1 MTTKDELTKIIKDYY
16 NEQVRLGKGKSL
28 DECNSPC
35 IPIASIPLHLREH
48 KINWKTDFEYDKLPD
63 LLQSLKGIGVLRKK
77 PCYIYVDSTKTTQEK
92 YMACEYTPQNDIG
105 NESKSPIYYPKDY
118 EIRNAYRKLSTKPE
132 EWISIKNMMNEVNWE
147 GTPTQFTR
155 KYKYSVLQFN
165 PIGTLV
171 RVHNISRYEIIDDIY
186 FQEKNNYLSNV
197 EKLRKMALDENWDDK
212 EKRNKLL
219 DNYLCY
225 TYAHVKDENKIALSD
240 DELHAC
246 WNTGL
251 VDYRYEPI
259 YCYLT
264 RKDINNRWIF
274 KAFCIKGE
282 DFGKEMGRNI
292 SIMPERAVYFNEN
305 NLLCQPTEENLSVDR
320 DHIIREHPSRL
331 PSEWLKQ
338 ALHDESAWLE
348 NETPTDYDKRISD
361 LLPKESSSN
370 LLLQTLLKQT
380 IEESIKRCQWNY
392 KTAIPYYD
400 PCSKKI
406 GWFLP
411 LCTRVSKNIDG
422 TDTIRLVPFA
432 ALVVSKLKS
441 GSFQGETIYRLSW
454 AYRCARLVC
463 RPDSDWLTPLFS
475 TDDKID
481 MEE

>member
-1 MTTKDELTKIIKDYY
+1 MTTIDELTKIIKDYY

-28 DECNSPC
+28 DECNSLC

-48 KINWKTDFEYDKLPD
+48 KINWKTDFKYDKLPD
-63 LLQSLKGIGVLRKK
+63 LLQSLKGIGVLRRK
-77 PCYIYVDSTKTTQEK
+77 PCYIYVDSTTTTQEK
-92 YMACEYTPQNDIG
+92 YTACEYTPQNNIG
-105 NESKSPIYYPKDY
+105 NESKSPIYDPKPY

-147 GTPTQFTR
+147 GTLIQFSR
-155 KYKYSVLQFN
+155 KYSFLQFN
-165 PIGTLV
+165 SISNIV

-186 FQEKNNYLSNV
+186 FPEKNNYPSNV
-197 EKLRKMALDENWDDK
+197 EKLRKMALDENWDDN
-212 EKRNKLL
+212 EKKNKLL

-225 TYAHVKDENKIALSD
+225 TYAHVKDENKIAFSD

-264 RKDINNRWIF
+264 RKEVNNRWIF

-338 ALHDESAWLE
+338 ALSNQSAWLE

-361 LLPKESSSN
+361 LLPKESPSN
-370 LLLQTLLKQT
+370 LFLQTLLKQT

-432 ALVVSKLKS
+432 ALVVSKGKS

-481 MEE
+481 TEE

>member
-1 MTTKDELTKIIKDYY
+1 MVNMNELTKIVQDYY
-16 NEQVRLGKGKSL
+16 NNQVKSGKAKVF
-28 DECNSPC
+28 DDCESPC
-35 IPIASIPLHLREH
+35 VPVAQVPPYL
-48 KINWKTDFEYDKLPD
+48 KTLGIDWRSDFKYNKLPD
-63 LLQSLKGIGVLRKK
+63 FLQSLEGIKILEKT
-77 PCYIYVDSTKTTQEK
+77 PPYFYIDSTEIIQVENTPYVPTSP
-92 YMACEYTPQNDIG
+92 EYTSGDS
-105 NESKSPIYYPKDY
+105 ESRTYQPKPY

-132 EWISIKNMMNEVNWE
+132 DWVSIKSIMMEVNWK
-147 GTPTQFTR
+147 GTPTQLTR
-155 KYKYSVLQFN
+155 KYKFLQFN
-165 PIGTLV
+165 PMGNLV
-171 RVHNISRYEIIDDIY
+171 RVHNISRYAIIDDIY
-186 FQEKNNYLSNV
+186 FPEKNNYPSNV
-197 EKLRKMALDENWDDK
+197 EKLRKMALDENWDDN

-225 TYAHVKDENKIALSD
+225 TYAHIKDENKIAISN

-264 RKDINNRWIF
+264 RKDKNNRWMF

-282 DFGKEMGRNI
+282 DSGKEMGRNI

-305 NLLCQPTEENLSVDR
+305 NLLCQPTEEDLSVDR

-331 PSEWLKQ
+331 PSDWLKQ
-338 ALHDESAWLE
+338 VLGEQSNWMD
-348 NETPTDYDKRISD
+348 NELPADYDKRISD
-361 LLPKESSSN
+361 LLPKESNSN

-400 PCSKKI
+400 PSSKKI

-411 LCTRVSKNIDG
+411 LCTRVSESIDG
-422 TDTIRLVPFA
+422 IDTIRLVPFA
-432 ALVVSKLKS
+432 ALVVSKGIS
-441 GSFQGETIYRLSW
+441 GRFQGETIYRLSW

-463 RPDSDWLTPLFS
+463 RPDSDWLTPLFT

-481 MEE
+481 TEE

>member
-1 MTTKDELTKIIKDYY
+1 MTTISELTKVIQDYY
-16 NEQVRLGKGKSL
+16 NEQINIGKGKSF
-28 DECNSPC
+28 DDCNSPC
-35 IPIASIPLHLREH
+35 IPIANIPTYLMAHG
-48 KINWKTDFEYDKLPD
+48 INWRTEFNYDKLPD
-63 LLQSLKGIGVLRKK
+63 LLQSLKGIEVLRRK
-77 PCYIYVDSTKTTQEK
+77 PCYIYIDSTVATQDKYTTGEYAPQE
-92 YMACEYTPQNDIG
+92 NFVSD
-105 NESKSPIYYPKDY
+105 SKSPIHEPKHY

-132 EWISIKNMMNEVNWE
+132 DWVSIKSIMMEVNWK

-155 KYKYSVLQFN
+155 KYSFLQFN
-165 PIGTLV
+165 PVGNLV

-186 FQEKNNYLSNV
+186 FPEKNNYPSNV
-197 EKLRKMALDENWDDK
+197 EKLRKMALDENWDDN
-212 EKRNKLL
+212 EKRNRLL

-225 TYAHVKDENKIALSD
+225 TYAHVKDENKIAISN

-264 RKDINNRWIF
+264 RKDKNNRWMF

-282 DFGKEMGRNI
+282 DSGKEMGRNI

-305 NLLCQPTEENLSVDR
+305 NLLCQPTEEDLSVDR

-331 PSEWLKQ
+331 PSDWLKQ
-338 ALHDESAWLE
+338 VLGEQSNWLD
-348 NETPTDYDKRISD
+348 NELPADYDKRISD
-361 LLPKESSSN
+361 LLPKESNSN
-370 LLLQTLLKQT
+370 LFLQTLLKQT

-400 PCSKKI
+400 PSSKKI

-411 LCTRVSKNIDG
+411 LCTRVSESIDG
-422 TDTIRLVPFA
+422 IDTIRLVPFA
-432 ALVVSKLKS
+432 ALVVSKGIS
-441 GSFQGETIYRLSW
+441 GRFQGETIYRLSW

-463 RPDSDWLTPLFS
+463 RPDSDWLTPLFT

-481 MEE
+481 TEE

>member
-1 MTTKDELTKIIKDYY
+1 MTTIDELTKIIKDYY

-28 DECNSPC
+28 DECNSLC
-35 IPIASIPLHLREH
+35 IPIASIPLHLKEH
-48 KINWKTDFEYDKLPD
+48 KIDWKTDFKYDKLPD
-63 LLQSLKGIGVLRKK
+63 LLQSLKGIGVLRRK
-77 PCYIYVDSTKTTQEK
+77 PCYIYVDSTTTTQEK
-92 YMACEYTPQNDIG
+92 YTACEYTPQNNIG
-105 NESKSPIYYPKDY
+105 NESKSPIYDPKPY

-132 EWISIKNMMNEVNWE
+132 EWISIKNMMNEVNWK
-147 GTPTQFTR
+147 GTLTQFSR
-155 KYKYSVLQFN
+155 KYSFLQFN
-165 PIGTLV
+165 SISNIV

-186 FQEKNNYLSNV
+186 FPEKNNYPTNV
-197 EKLRKMALDENWDDK
+197 EKLRKMALDENWDDN
-212 EKRNKLL
+212 EKKNKLL

-225 TYAHVKDENKIALSD
+225 TYAHVKDENKIAFSD

-338 ALHDESAWLE
+338 ALPNQSAWLE

-361 LLPKESSSN
+361 LLPKESPSN
-370 LLLQTLLKQT
+370 LFLQTLLKQT

-432 ALVVSKLKS
+432 ALVVSKGKS

-481 MEE
+481 TEE